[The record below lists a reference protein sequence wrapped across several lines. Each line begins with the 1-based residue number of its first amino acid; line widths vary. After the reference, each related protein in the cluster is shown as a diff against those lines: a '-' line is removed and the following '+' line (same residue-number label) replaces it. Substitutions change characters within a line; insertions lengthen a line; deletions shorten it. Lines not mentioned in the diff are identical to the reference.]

1 MFVSQGEAVRASSL
15 IFATVLHIWVFT
27 GWEEKGA
34 ILETDCRLDI
44 NHISCNSICTITLL
58 SLLLAVRNVDIVT
71 VSPKLS
77 RSEKLAE
84 VNAIVIVWHAEQIS
98 RKTLEIR
105 QLTFCVP
112 CESTHYEVIV

>member
-1 MFVSQGEAVRASSL
+1 
-15 IFATVLHIWVFT
+15 
-27 GWEEKGA
+27 
-34 ILETDCRLDI
+34 
-44 NHISCNSICTITLL
+44 
-58 SLLLAVRNVDIVT
+58 VDIVT

-77 RSEKLAE
+77 RSEKLAG

-98 RKTLEIR
+98 RKNLEIR